1 VSDHFGNI
9 WQLLSETNL
18 FISRI
23 GELPQYQNQLQTMR
37 TGLQRAKANKDRISE
52 IRSQLIELRKNL
64 RLLGYDLSIAK
75 HTLIFDG
82 FRHDDSIAQGFR
94 RLVLFIG
101 DQNLYWM
108 TGDDNHVTLA
118 SFLDQKLDNTIRRG
132 ERIKIYERHYLWYL
146 RRKTELILSGSATET
161 KDDYERLKAI
171 GEVQALL
178 LLSKLKGLQ

>member
-1 VSDHFGNI
+1 
-9 WQLLSETNL
+9 
-18 FISRI
+18 
-23 GELPQYQNQLQTMR
+23 M
-37 TGLQRAKANKDRISE
+37 GLQRAKADKDRISE

-94 RLVLFIG
+94 RLVLFMG
-101 DQNLYWM
+101 DQDLYWI
-108 TGDDNHVTLA
+108 TGDDNHVMLA
-118 SFLDQKLDNTIRRG
+118 SFLEKKLDNTIRRG
-132 ERIKIYERHYLWYL
+132 ERVNIYGRHYLWYL

-161 KDDYERLKAI
+161 KDDYERLKTI

-178 LLSKLKGLQ
+178 FLSKLKSLQ